1 MKNDSITYPFVG
13 ILTDRIL
20 KTPSIRD
27 KNADDLPVIKVG
39 GSECLGKEFSTSNYE
54 LSFDHFDV
62 HSGGVVIV
70 LEKISRLYSDGLAT
84 GYDHAYDDVFIVFDS
99 STLKTGWIWTYEVT
113 PIVSME

>member
-13 ILTDRIL
+13 ILTEGIL
-20 KTPSIRD
+20 KTPSNRD
-27 KNADDLPVIKVG
+27 KKADDLPPIKVG

-70 LEKISRLYSDGLAT
+70 LEKISRSYSSGFST
-84 GYDHAYDDVFIVFDS
+84 SNDHTYDDVFIVFDS
-99 STLKTGWIWTYEVT
+99 SALKTGWVWTYEVT
-113 PIVSME
+113 PIVSVE